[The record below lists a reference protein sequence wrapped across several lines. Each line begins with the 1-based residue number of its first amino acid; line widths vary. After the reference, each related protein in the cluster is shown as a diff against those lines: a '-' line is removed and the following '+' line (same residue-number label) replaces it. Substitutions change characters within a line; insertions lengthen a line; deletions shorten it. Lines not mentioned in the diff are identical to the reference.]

1 MRSVLSIGIIAMVL
15 LCIIT
20 NSIVRTYVVH
30 VYIIII
36 IIIYLFIINFYRNTR
51 YNKIAHYYHYY
62 YIHCMHC
69 NSTYYYLRYSH
80 ESYAADP
87 LTKMALATDL
97 TRDMLRRLYISFRT
111 LDLGLARWMAI
122 NEARREKTA

>member
-1 MRSVLSIGIIAMVL
+1 MFDITSFRGRVATFLDMVKSTFT
-15 LCIIT
+15 IM
-20 NSIVRTYVVH
+20 Y
-30 VYIIII
+30 Y
-36 IIIYLFIINFYRNTR
+36 YYYYWNTR
-51 YNKIAHYYHYY
+51 YNKIAHYYYFY
-62 YIHCMHC
+62 YIHCMHY
-69 NSTYYYLRYSH
+69 NSTYHYLRYSH

-122 NEARREKTA
+122 NEARRGKNSLSLFPPVL